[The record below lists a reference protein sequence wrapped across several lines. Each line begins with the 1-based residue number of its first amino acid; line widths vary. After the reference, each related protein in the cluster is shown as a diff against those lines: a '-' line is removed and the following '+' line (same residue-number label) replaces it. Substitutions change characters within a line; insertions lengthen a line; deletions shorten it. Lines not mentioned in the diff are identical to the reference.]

1 MTPRPESSGS
11 RPKGTAGEKIPEQ
24 PTAAQQ
30 KSAAKKTAVPKQAAA
45 KKAAPAKA
53 TARKATAGKT
63 TVGKTAAKK
72 AATKKTA
79 AKKTAVEQ
87 PTPEAATAGTATV
100 KKASAKKTAVEQP
113 TPEAATAGTATVK
126 KASAKKTAVEQPT
139 PETATVKKAAAKK
152 AAVKKSAA
160 KKATR
165 VKATA
170 GRTTAVKAAAAK
182 STAAES
188 VADEAAAAKS
198 PAAKTLG
205 KKTAA
210 KKTAAKKAPA
220 KKAPAKKPTT
230 AKTTVGEATGAG
242 ATGAGA
248 TAAGAH
254 AAEAPGA
261 GAPAAGAHAAEAPG
275 AGAPAKKAA
284 AKKTTPART
293 TVAKAAAK
301 RTGAGAAPAGKPV
314 AKKSAAK
321 KSAAKKA
328 PARKAPATQAPSGQA
343 PPEKAPPEKAPTG
356 QATAE
361 KAPTGQASPDKA
373 PTGHAPAG
381 KAASVQVAPPEVEV
395 AVSPAVDAVDR
406 ERLLGGTH
414 HAPHSV
420 LGAHPVPGGVAFRAL
435 RPYALSVTVV
445 SGELR
450 AELHDDG
457 DGFFSGLL
465 PLREVPAYRLVVEY
479 EGTVLE
485 TEDAYRF
492 LPTLGDLDL
501 HLIGEG
507 RHEELWTALG
517 AHPTVHQGVTG
528 TRFAVWAPNA
538 QGVRVTGTFNFWDGT
553 GHIMRSLG
561 SSGVWELFL
570 PDVGEGELYKFEI
583 TRPDGSKTLRADPL
597 ARRTEVPPATSS
609 VITSSEYEWG
619 DAQWLARRA
628 EVPAHEAPFSVYEV
642 HLPSW
647 RPGLTYRQLAEQL
660 PGYVKNLGFTH
671 VELMPVAEHPFGG
684 SWGYQVTGFYAP
696 TARLGTPDDF
706 RYLVDSLHR
715 AGIGVLMDWVP
726 AHFPR
731 DDWALAEFDGRP
743 LYEHEDPL
751 RAAHPDWGTLE
762 FDFGRNEVRNFLVA
776 NAVYWCEEFH
786 IDGLRVDAVASMLYL
801 DYSREPGQWTP
812 NEHGGRENLDAVA
825 FLQEMNATVYRRVPG
840 VVTIAE
846 ESTAWDGVTRATHHK
861 GPSGFGG
868 LGFGLKWNMGW
879 MHDSLQYMSH
889 EPVYRK
895 YHHGEMTFSMV
906 YAYSENYVLPI
917 SHDEVVHG
925 KRSLV
930 SKMPGDWWQQRAG
943 VRSYLGF
950 MWAHPGKQL
959 LFMGQEFAQGAE
971 WSEAHG
977 PDWWLLDPGYGAEP
991 DHRGVRDLVRDL
1003 NTVYRATP
1011 ALWRLDTDPAGFEWI
1026 VGDAAD
1032 DNVLAFLRLD
1042 PEGVPVLAVSNF
1054 APVTRQDYRLG
1065 VPDDVPAWH
1074 EALNTDAARYGGS
1087 DVTNPHPVKP
1097 EPQSWHGR
1105 PASIRLTLPP
1115 LATVWLRPA

>member
-11 RPKGTAGEKIPEQ
+11 HPKGTAGEKIPEQ

-53 TARKATAGKT
+53 TAKKAAAAKT
-63 TVGKTAAKK
+63 TVGKTVAKK
-72 AATKKTA
+72 AATKK
-79 AKKTAVEQ
+79 
-87 PTPEAATAGTATV
+87 
-100 KKASAKKTAVEQP
+100 ASAKKTPVAQP
-113 TPEAATAGTATVK
+113 LAE
-126 KASAKKTAVEQPT
+126 KTA
-139 PETATVKKAAAKK
+139 A
-152 AAVKKSAA
+152 S
-160 KKATR
+160 
-165 VKATA
+165 
-170 GRTTAVKAAAAK
+170 RTTAA
-182 STAAES
+182 
-188 VADEAAAAKS
+188 
-198 PAAKTLG
+198 

-210 KKTAAKKAPA
+210 KKTAAKTAVKKTAAEKA
-220 KKAPAKKPTT
+220 T
-230 AKTTVGEATGAG
+230 AVK
-242 ATGAGA
+242 A
-248 TAAGAH
+248 TAAGTTATKAAAADVNVAGSP
-254 AAEAPGA
+254 AAESTAKKA
-261 GAPAAGAHAAEAPG
+261 VT
-275 AGAPAKKAA
+275 KKAA
-284 AKKTTPART
+284 AKKTT
-293 TVAKAAAK
+293 
-301 RTGAGAAPAGKPV
+301 
-314 AKKSAAK
+314 AKKTTAK
-321 KSAAKKA
+321 KPTAAKA
-328 PARKAPATQAPSGQA
+328 PARKAAARKAPAT
-343 PPEKAPPEKAPTG
+343 KALPRKST
-356 QATAE
+356 
-361 KAPTGQASPDKA
+361 
-373 PTGHAPAG
+373 AG
-381 KAASVQVAPPEVEV
+381 KAPAAQAASAQVVPPEMEV
-395 AVSPAVDAVDR
+395 AASPALDAADR
-406 ERLLGGTH
+406 DRLLAGTH
-414 HAPHSV
+414 HDPHSV
-420 LGAHPVPGGVAFRAL
+420 LGAHPVPGGIAFRAF

-445 SGELR
+445 AGELR

-457 DGFFSGLL
+457 EGFFSGLL
-465 PLREVPAYRLVVEY
+465 PLREIPAYRLIVEY

-517 AHPTVHQGVTG
+517 AHPMTHEGVTG

-538 QGVRVTGTFNFWDGT
+538 RGVRVAGTFNFWDGT
-553 GHIMRSLG
+553 GHVMRSLG

-570 PDVGEGELYKFEI
+570 PDIGEGELYKFEI

-609 VITSSEYEWG
+609 VITSSAYEWG
-619 DAQWLARRA
+619 DAEWLARRA
-628 EVPAHEAPFSVYEV
+628 DAPAHEAPFSVYEV
-642 HLPSW
+642 HLASW

-706 RYLVDSLHR
+706 RYLVDRLHQ

-731 DDWALAEFDGRP
+731 DAWALAEFDGRP

-889 EPVYRK
+889 EPVHRK

-943 VRSYLGF
+943 VRAYLGF

-1003 NTVYRATP
+1003 NTVYRETP

-1065 VPDDVPAWH
+1065 VPEDVPAWH
-1074 EALNTDAARYGGS
+1074 EAVNTDAARYGGS
-1087 DVTNPHPVKP
+1087 DVTHPHPVKP
-1097 EPQSWHGR
+1097 EPLAWHGR